1 MFIKN
6 SKEEINNKTIVGES
20 VFINGNFDCLEDVVI
35 FGKVEGFIK
44 TTKNVY
50 VKNSSVIDA
59 DIKANN
65 AFIEGIVNGN
75 IDCSGAVEISSCA
88 KVKGNISTFIINIE
102 KGALFNGKCSIKEDK
117 NIIKDKDSAKNIET
131 ENVVLKENELVI
143 EEVKQSRKKKKT
155 N

>member
-50 VKNSSVIDA
+50 AI
-59 DIKANN
+59 
-65 AFIEGIVNGN
+65 
-75 IDCSGAVEISSCA
+75 
-88 KVKGNISTFIINIE
+88 
-102 KGALFNGKCSIKEDK
+102 
-117 NIIKDKDSAKNIET
+117 
-131 ENVVLKENELVI
+131 
-143 EEVKQSRKKKKT
+143 
-155 N
+155 